1 MSSSP
6 AETPAAPYKR
16 KSARTVWVVAGIL
29 ALVAFF
35 YLVPGLFVAYTEDA
49 YVRSDFVEVAPE
61 VSGVIAQVQVVD
73 NQTVS
78 VGTPLA
84 SIDPAPFRLE
94 VDLKQKQVDNAVA
107 AAKVKQDGAQVIA
120 ADIDSAQAAVTLAQQ
135 EYDRFHA
142 LVRDQAVSQEVLDR
156 ATDQRQ
162 TALDTLA
169 QKRSDAQVNT
179 GEVAAAQAQVEIAKA
194 ELALAQYRLSRT
206 RLAAPVQGYVT
217 NLTLRPG
224 AYASAGKPVVGIVD
238 DTQWRI
244 IANFKEYQA
253 SRLEPGMRAWI
264 WLDSSPWRLL
274 PARVV
279 GVARGI
285 SRDQETGRML
295 PYVAPTTDWIRLLR
309 RLPVTLVLD
318 SKPAD
323 VSLFM
328 GADARVLL
336 FP

>member
-6 AETPAAPYKR
+6 AESPAAPAER
-16 KSARTVWVVAGIL
+16 KSARTIWIVAGVLGVI
-29 ALVAFF
+29 AFF
-35 YLVPGLFVAYTEDA
+35 YLVPELFVAYTEDA

-61 VSGVIAQVQVVD
+61 VSGVIAQVDVVD

-84 SIDPAPFRLE
+84 AIDPKPFQLE
-94 VDLKQKQVDNAVA
+94 VDLKQKQVENALA

-120 ADIDSAQAAVTLAQQ
+120 ADIDSAKAAVTLAQR

-142 LVRDQAVSQEVLDR
+142 LVSEQAVSQEVLDR

-162 TALDTLA
+162 TTLDTLA
-169 QKRSDAQVNT
+169 QKQSDAKVNA
-179 GEVAAAQAQVEIAKA
+179 GEVAAAEAQVEITKA
-194 ELALAQYRLSRT
+194 ELALAQYNLSRT
-206 RLAAPVQGYVT
+206 RLAAPVPGYVT
-217 NLTLRPG
+217 NLILRPG

-238 DTQWRI
+238 ETQWRI
-244 IANFKEYQA
+244 TANFKEYVA
-253 SRLEPGMRAWI
+253 SRLKPGMRAWV
-264 WLDSSPWRLL
+264 WLDSSPWRLM

-318 SKPAD
+318 PKPAD
-323 VSLFM
+323 VPLFM